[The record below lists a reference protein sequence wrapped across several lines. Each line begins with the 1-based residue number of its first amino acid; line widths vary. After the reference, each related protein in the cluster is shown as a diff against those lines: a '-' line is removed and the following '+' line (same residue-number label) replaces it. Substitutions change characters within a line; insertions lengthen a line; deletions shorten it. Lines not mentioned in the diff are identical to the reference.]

1 MAQFF
6 VYEAAPYT
14 PGQHRIVRV
23 GVAPESD
30 IADQAGPG
38 EVAVV
43 GAAAAS
49 TKTATYWYDPATGDL
64 GLEMVST
71 LPSAQETYD
80 RWFGGCREMLRAT
93 EWAMLPDGP
102 LSRGRVRG
110 LATTRAWRPSR
121 PPNAVRG
128 AEYALTPPA
137 YPEIGAL

>member
-23 GVAPESD
+23 GFAPENS

-38 EVAVV
+38 EVAIAGV
-43 GAAAAS
+43 AAAS

-64 GLEMVST
+64 GLEMVSI

-80 RWFGGCREMLRAT
+80 RWAGRCREMLRAT
-93 EWAMLPDGP
+93 EWAMLTDAP
-102 LSRGRVRG
+102 LSPAQVTEF
-110 LATTRAWRPSR
+110 ATYRAWLRSLPA
-121 PPNAVRG
+121 NATPGV
-128 AEYALTPPA
+128 EYDLSPPA
-137 YPEIGAL
+137 HPEIGAL